1 VDGVRHRTRV
11 ELSERNTD
19 EVIKATQKWMQ
30 QFNPKKKEDAHP
42 LMEALWVHQ
51 QHNRRNGRLL
61 NDMLKS
67 PHPHARMAALTVQ
80 HHWYNA
86 DPAKGSQVV
95 EEEEETV
102 SEKSGV
108 ISDKPDLLTIRIGT
122 VVEKMKYDIN
132 EFTVKSGK
140 KVKLIFANPDFMPH
154 NLVVTK
160 PNKADS
166 VAQQALTLGAQ
177 GFDMAFVPK
186 SEDVL
191 WASQLVDHGKEEEM
205 SFTAPS
211 AKGDYPY
218 VCTFPGHHILMRG
231 VMKVR

>member
-1 VDGVRHRTRV
+1 MDGVRHRTRV

-19 EVIKATQKWMQ
+19 EVIKATKNGCNSSTLRKRRM
-30 QFNPKKKEDAHP
+30 HTH

-102 SEKSGV
+102 AEKSGV
-108 ISDKPDLLTIRIGT
+108 VSDTADLLTIRIGT

-132 EFTVKSGK
+132 EFTVKPGK

-160 PNKADS
+160 PNKADA
-166 VAQQALTLGAQ
+166 VANRHLL
-177 GFDMAFVPK
+177 
-186 SEDVL
+186 
-191 WASQLVDHGKEEEM
+191 
-205 SFTAPS
+205 
-211 AKGDYPY
+211 
-218 VCTFPGHHILMRG
+218 
-231 VMKVR
+231 